1 MDRINDIGIG
11 NYFKYERYL
20 NHDDFIFMKDMCFK
34 LTNDYVNENISK
46 GIYAEYIDWERINKL
61 HKKVK
66 FKFIRDTI
74 KGKLNVI
81 LLKMKRD
88 RDLYMKIIYNIS

>member
-1 MDRINDIGIG
+1 MDRIHNFGIG
-11 NYFKYERYL
+11 NYFKYETYL
-20 NHDDFIFMKDMCFK
+20 NHNDFIFMKEMCFK
-34 LTNDYVNENISK
+34 LTDDYINQSISN
-46 GIYAEYIDWERINKL
+46 GIVAEYIDWERINKL
-61 HKKVK
+61 HNKVK

-81 LLKMKRD
+81 LLKMKKD